1 MQTGV
6 YHCHCVRD
14 AFHRSERWLQ
24 ADKAVTTMQRT
35 LKHDRKMMFAIGR
48 AVLRIPACYLCDVVK
63 LFWDLA
69 RDVERCL
76 MWLHVLIIVV
86 LPHVVD
92 IECFMFLLAWTIW
105 LDESTITAIQH
116 RNALRLRYVY
126 TDFGASVDVLF
137 IMWLCETD
145 EERQACCFSR
155 DHGRIS
161 NRDSYGTAMTAA
173 VMRQDQRRHA
183 LSMDCRDGHGIYHL
197 RHISEETVV
206 HHVRD

>member
-1 MQTGV
+1 M
-6 YHCHCVRD
+6 
-14 AFHRSERWLQ
+14 
-24 ADKAVTTMQRT
+24 
-35 LKHDRKMMFAIGR
+35 
-48 AVLRIPACYLCDVVK
+48 VL
-63 LFWDLA
+63 
-69 RDVERCL
+69 
-76 MWLHVLIIVV
+76 
-86 LPHVVD
+86 
-92 IECFMFLLAWTIW
+92 
-105 LDESTITAIQH
+105 
-116 RNALRLRYVY
+116 
-126 TDFGASVDVLF
+126 G
-137 IMWLCETD
+137 TD